1 MYNNLYNKLKTILK
15 DISYLETIYNS
26 NNIFN
31 TDWFNI
37 INLMEELGYK
47 IINMYTFIK
56 KKHIAQKY
64 NLNFTNIFN
73 MIKINFNRLSY
84 IIVLL
89 NITKDNH
96 DANENDDIDTF
107 FNKENFKYYT
117 DFLYKEIPKVN
128 NKLIIISSRFTIK
141 KILFKK
147 KIILIMII

>member
-89 NITKDNH
+89 NILKVVKFISAFCVLVTPIL
-96 DANENDDIDTF
+96 NDILPYSC
-107 FNKENFKYYT
+107 NV
-117 DFLYKEIPKVN
+117 KV
-128 NKLIIISSRFTIK
+128 SVV
-141 KILFKK
+141 
-147 KIILIMII
+147 